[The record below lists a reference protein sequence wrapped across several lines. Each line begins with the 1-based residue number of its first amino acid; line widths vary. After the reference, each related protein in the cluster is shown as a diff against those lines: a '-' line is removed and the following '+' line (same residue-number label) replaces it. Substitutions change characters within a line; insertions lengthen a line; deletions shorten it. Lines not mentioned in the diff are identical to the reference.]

1 MSFANAALNYKNEST
16 ARTANGMKAR
26 ATSASA
32 VLDFFGKV
40 GSYRGK
46 DMTDQFLSA
55 LAESEELAL
64 RALLWTRDIREGAGE
79 RAQFRNL
86 LSKLETLNPATA
98 GKLMARIPELGRWDD
113 LFAYTEHQNRV
124 AALEMIR
131 KALVEDK
138 NGLCAKWMPR
148 KGPRAVMLTKYLGL
162 SPKAYRKLIVG
173 LTQVVETQMCA
184 KQWNEINFSHV
195 PSLASARYQKAFGRN
210 AQEAYSAYIRE
221 LQKPEAERTVKVK
234 INAGAVYPYD
244 VIKSVATGNPAVAD
258 EQWKALPNFIG
269 DAKIFP
275 IVDTSGSMGSMPS
288 RNHWGLGR
296 GDYGGSQP
304 IEVALGLGLYVSEKN
319 TSNFKDL
326 MMIFDTTPKL
336 VAPKGSL
343 TQRLKSI
350 PEIVAGS
357 TNLHAA
363 FDMLLDIAIKG
374 KVSQEDM
381 PEMLLILSDMQFN
394 SCVRFDDSAQEMIK
408 RKYAQAGYEV
418 PKIVF
423 WNLSSYG
430 DGNTPVRFDDKGVCH
445 ISGFSPAIMKS
456 VLADDLEDF
465 TPYNVMLKTLMK
477 DRYAV

>member
-1 MSFANAALNYKNEST
+1 MSFANAALNYKNEAP

-46 DMTDQFLSA
+46 DMTDQFFAA

-113 LFAYTEHQNRV
+113 LFAYTEHFNRK
-124 AALEMIR
+124 AAFEMIR
-131 KALVEDK
+131 KALIEDK

-148 KGPRAVMLTKYLGL
+148 KGAIAVELTKFLGL
-162 SPKAYRKLIVG
+162 SPKAYRKLVVG
-173 LTQVVETQMCA
+173 LTSVVESQMCA
-184 KQWNEINFSHV
+184 KSWNEINFSHV
-195 PSLASARYQKAFGRN
+195 PSVASARYQKAFGRN
-210 AQEAYSAYIRE
+210 AQESYSAYIRE

-244 VIKSVATGNPAVAD
+244 VIKSVSAGNSAVAD
-258 EQWKALPNFIG
+258 EQWKALPNFVG

-275 IVDTSGSMGSMPS
+275 IVDTSGSMGYMPFN
-288 RNHWGLGR
+288 RYGMNR
-296 GDYGGSQP
+296 GGVGGAPQP
-304 IEVALGLGLYVSEKN
+304 IEVALGLGIYVSEKN

-336 VAPKGSL
+336 VTPKGSL

-363 FDMLLDIAIKG
+363 FDMLLDIAVKG

-394 SCVRFDDSAQEMIK
+394 SCVRFDDSAQEMVA
-408 RKYAQAGYEV
+408 RKYANAGYAV

-423 WNLSSYG
+423 WNLSPYG
-430 DGNTPVRFDDKGVCH
+430 DSNTPVRYDDKGVCLV
-445 ISGFSPAIMKS
+445 SGFSPSVMKS
-456 VLADDLEDF
+456 VLANDLEDF
-465 TPYNVMLKTLMK
+465 TPYNVMLKTLLK
-477 DRYAV
+477 DRYAY